1 MRPPPKRGGGQR
13 STAKQPSREDTASQN
28 SDDESAFRSP
38 EPEDATDY
46 GLEFTTSRLNLQ
58 DVSNRRCSTLRKN
71 TSASRG
77 RVGANQSTS
86 EEEED
91 ENEENL
97 SPSTRSRTAQGR
109 MAAESSQESSAA
121 QSPRRRPGP
130 QSPQRRPAAQS
141 PQRRSAAQSP
151 QRRAAAQSPQRR
163 PAAQSPQRRP
173 AAQPPQ
179 RNAQTSGATRR
190 KRTTPLS
197 RAVRMEREIN
207 KLQQF
212 TGNLI
217 PKLPFSRLVR
227 ELLYSQGSQMFKTTR
242 GALEAL
248 QSSSEIYLTQR
259 LQDAYYLTLHRG
271 RVTLDVRDMVL
282 MGYICENL
290 RRN

>member
-13 STAKQPSREDTASQN
+13 STAPQPSREDTASQN

-109 MAAESSQESSAA
+109 IAAQSSQESSEA

-130 QSPQRRPAAQS
+130 QTPQRRP
-141 PQRRSAAQSP
+141 AAQSP

-190 KRTTPLS
+190 KKTTPLS
-197 RAVRMEREIN
+197 RAARMEREIN

-227 ELLYSQGSQMFKTTR
+227 ELLYSQGSQMFKIST

-290 RRN
+290 ATN

>member
-13 STAKQPSREDTASQN
+13 STAPQPSREDTASQN

-97 SPSTRSRTAQGR
+97 P
-109 MAAESSQESSAA
+109 
-121 QSPRRRPGP
+121 
-130 QSPQRRPAAQS
+130 
-141 PQRRSAAQSP
+141 
-151 QRRAAAQSPQRR
+151 AAQSPQRR

-190 KRTTPLS
+190 KRNTPLS
-197 RAVRMEREIN
+197 RAARMEREIN

-227 ELLYSQGSQMFKTTR
+227 ELLYSQGSQMFKITT

>member
-1 MRPPPKRGGGQR
+1 MRPPPRRGEGKR
-13 STAKQPSREDTASQN
+13 STAPQRSREDTASQQ
-28 SDDESAFRSP
+28 SDDQSAFRSP
-38 EPEDATDY
+38 DADDATDY
-46 GLEFTTSRLNLQ
+46 GLDFTTSRLNLQ

-71 TSASRG
+71 TLASPG
-77 RVGANQSTS
+77 RLAANQSTS

-91 ENEENL
+91 ENDENL

-109 MAAESSQESSAA
+109 MAAQSPQVSSAA
-121 QSPRRRPGP
+121 QSPRRRTGP
-130 QSPQRRPAAQS
+130 QTPQRRPT
-141 PQRRSAAQSP
+141 
-151 QRRAAAQSPQRR
+151 AQSPQRR
-163 PAAQSPQRRP
+163 PAAQSPQRRAP
-173 AAQPPQ
+173 AQSPQRRPATQPPQ
-179 RNAQTSGATRR
+179 RSAQTSGAGRR
-190 KRTTPLS
+190 KRTTPMS

-207 KLQQF
+207 RLQQF
-212 TGNLI
+212 TGHLI
-217 PKLPFSRLVR
+217 PRLPFSRLVR
-227 ELLYSQGSQMFKTTR
+227 ELLYSQGNELFRITV